1 MKKVMKI
8 VAVVPLAAL
17 ALVFGACSSPRG
29 TAAGDSTG
37 GSGAVA
43 VSGLGMEEAAIV
55 ARLDG
60 LAAISHRDYIHLY
73 IGPCKGWCEAYVS
86 IYRESPAK
94 FHIYEAEGWR
104 YNEFERGDILYRL
117 RRPIASDL
125 AENILQRA
133 SELGITRLVD
143 DQTTAVT
150 DHPRIWLRA
159 RIGENVVKLDGTRLG
174 GERYAGAGRESGLYK
189 TYQDLR
195 TLLLEPLYAAE

>member
-1 MKKVMKI
+1 MKNVLT
-8 VAVVPLAAL
+8 VVPLAAL
-17 ALVFGACSSPRG
+17 ALTLGACSSPRG
-29 TAAGDSTG
+29 TATGDSTG
-37 GSGAVA
+37 GVVA
-43 VSGLGMEEAAIV
+43 VSGLGMDDAAIV

-60 LAAISHRDYIHLY
+60 LAAVSHRDYIHLY

-195 TLLLEPLYAAE
+195 TLLFEQLYAAE